1 MTLNKAT
8 YKLSEPGNF
17 GMRMLMVAGVGL
29 ILSVLGWVLDADRFY
44 HAYLTAFVFWTSIG
58 LGGLFFTMLHH
69 LVGARW
75 SVVIRRISECI
86 MMVLPYMAALFIPA
100 LVGMHTL
107 YHWSHPEAVMHDPLL
122 LAKSGYL
129 NPTFFTI
136 RTVFFFGIWSL
147 LAIKLHGLSLKQD
160 KGDTQ
165 AIGDAMRKTSA
176 WGMLLFAVT
185 VTYAGYDWL
194 MSLNPHWF
202 STIFGVYF
210 FAGGLLSV
218 IAFMTLIALALR
230 RKGILTETITVEHY
244 HDLGKLLFA
253 FTVFWTY
260 IGFSQYFLIWYG
272 NVPEETVWYLARWEG
287 SWKFVSMVILFGH
300 FVLPFIALLF
310 RFTKRTPTSL
320 WIIASWIL
328 LMHWVDMYWLVYPT
342 LLEKGASITWIEP
355 ATMLFVGGLFLWAF
369 WGRFAR
375 NPLVP
380 VNDPK
385 LAGSINHV
393 NPF

>member
-29 ILSVLGWVLDADRFY
+29 ILSILGWVLDADRFY

-75 SVVIRRISECI
+75 SVVIRRISESI

-100 LVGMHTL
+100 LVGMHAL
-107 YHWSHPEAVMHDPLL
+107 YHWSHAEAVMHDPLL
-122 LAKSGYL
+122 MAKSGYL

-136 RTVFFFGIWSL
+136 RTVFFFAIWSL

-218 IAFMTLIALALR
+218 IAFMTLIALALH

-244 HDLGKLLFA
+244 HDLGKLMFA

-310 RFTKRTPTSL
+310 RFTKRTPASL

-342 LLEKGASITWIEP
+342 LLEKGASVTWIEP
-355 ATMLFVGGLFLWAF
+355 ATMLFIGGLFLWAF

>member
-1 MTLNKAT
+1 MTLNKVT
-8 YKLSEPGNF
+8 YMLSDPGKF
-17 GMRMLMVAGVGL
+17 GMRMLIAGGAGL
-29 ILSVLGWVLDADRFY
+29 ILSILGWVLDADRFF

-58 LGGLFFTMLHH
+58 LGALFFTMLHH

-75 SVVIRRISECI
+75 SVVIRRISESI

-100 LVGMHTL
+100 LIGMHSL
-107 YHWSHPEAVMHDPLL
+107 YHWSHADAVAHDALL
-122 LAKSGYL
+122 QAKSGYL
-129 NPTFFTI
+129 NQTFFII
-136 RTVFFFGIWSL
+136 RTVFFFAIWSL
-147 LAIKLHGLSLKQD
+147 LAIKLHKLSLKQD

-230 RKGILTETITVEHY
+230 RKGILADTITVEHY
-244 HDLGKLLFA
+244 HDLGKLMFA

-287 SWKFVSMVILFGH
+287 SWQFVSMVILFGH
-300 FVLPFIALLF
+300 FVLPFVALLF
-310 RFTKRTPTSL
+310 RATKRTP
-320 WIIASWIL
+320 IALTLIGCWIL

-342 LLEKGASITWIEP
+342 LLKEGASINWIEP
-355 ATMLFVGGLFLWAF
+355 ATMLFIGGVFLWGF
-369 WGRFAR
+369 WGRFSR
-375 NPLVP
+375 HPLIP
-380 VNDPK
+380 VQDPK

>member
-1 MTLNKAT
+1 
-8 YKLSEPGNF
+8 
-17 GMRMLMVAGVGL
+17 
-29 ILSVLGWVLDADRFY
+29 
-44 HAYLTAFVFWTSIG
+44 
-58 LGGLFFTMLHH
+58 
-69 LVGARW
+69 
-75 SVVIRRISECI
+75 
-86 MMVLPYMAALFIPA
+86 
-100 LVGMHTL
+100 
-107 YHWSHPEAVMHDPLL
+107 
-122 LAKSGYL
+122 
-129 NPTFFTI
+129 
-136 RTVFFFGIWSL
+136 
-147 LAIKLHGLSLKQD
+147 
-160 KGDTQ
+160 
-165 AIGDAMRKTSA
+165 
-176 WGMLLFAVT
+176 
-185 VTYAGYDWL
+185 

>member
-1 MTLNKAT
+1 MMT
-8 YKLSEPGNF
+8 
-17 GMRMLMVAGVGL
+17 
-29 ILSVLGWVLDADRFY
+29 
-44 HAYLTAFVFWTSIG
+44 
-58 LGGLFFTMLHH
+58 
-69 LVGARW
+69 
-75 SVVIRRISECI
+75 
-86 MMVLPYMAALFIPA
+86 LPYMAALFIPA

-165 AIGDAMRKTSA
+165 AIGDAMRRTSA

-218 IAFMTLIALALR
+218 IAFMTLVALALR
-230 RKGILTETITVEHY
+230 RKGILAETITVEHY